1 MGETDDHILAC
12 FIQMVLPEPTSE
24 TGRSI
29 RGRNRLRF
37 LVELSRNL
45 GQNKQDGLLE
55 VWLHKKTERFYV
67 FDNTCILIDENS
79 TVEITFWFYL
89 YL

>member
-45 GQNKQDGLLE
+45 GQNKQDRLLYGF
-55 VWLHKKTERFYV
+55 HKKTERFFV
-67 FDNTCILIDENS
+67 FDITCILIDENS
-79 TVEITFWFYL
+79 TVEITFWFYF